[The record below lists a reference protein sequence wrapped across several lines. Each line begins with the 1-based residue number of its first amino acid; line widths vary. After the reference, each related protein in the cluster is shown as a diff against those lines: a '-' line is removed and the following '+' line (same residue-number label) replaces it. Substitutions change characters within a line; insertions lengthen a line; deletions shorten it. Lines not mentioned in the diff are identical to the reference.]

1 MISNLTNITKPEQF
15 LAAANIGAGGIFYIG
30 IVFMIWIIIM
40 AITYLVTRSFEMAIL
55 TSSLIAF
62 VGSILLVFAGLVAW
76 TWALFF
82 FAAMIFMFFYIG
94 YTSGRTGA

>member
-1 MISNLTNITKPEQF
+1 MISNLTNITTPSQF
-15 LAAANIGAGGIFYIG
+15 LAIPNAATGGIFYIG
-30 IVFMIWIIIM
+30 SVFMIWIIIM
-40 AITYLVTRSFEMAIL
+40 AITYLITRSFEMSVL